1 MKLFL
6 KGTKCFTEKCPI
18 ERRNFVPGQH
28 GKARPLPFGHP
39 EQLVGAWHD
48 MSALSLVHAEQTP
61 GTYFTGTG
69 W

>member
-28 GKARPLPFGHP
+28 GKARRAKLQGYGL
-39 EQLVGAWHD
+39 QLREKHYD
-48 MSALSLVHAEQTP
+48 LLTLLSPSSP
-61 GTYFTGTG
+61 GG
-69 W
+69 